1 MRIQVTLILFPS
13 VNLHFPN
20 FLQGKCLTLVV
31 RKKNFFNI
39 ILFKATELL
48 PPLPQMKSYMKTQ
61 SVDPVKGVGVLS
73 W

>member
-1 MRIQVTLILFPS
+1 MITSLIS
-13 VNLHFPN
+13 
-20 FLQGKCLTLVV
+20 FLQV
-31 RKKNFFNI
+31 KKKFSTSKMPYLSIKKKKFFNI

-61 SVDPVKGVGVLS
+61 SVDPVKGVGVLI

>member
-1 MRIQVTLILFPS
+1 MPYLS
-13 VNLHFPN
+13 S
-20 FLQGKCLTLVV
+20 
-31 RKKNFFNI
+31 KKKKFFNI

-61 SVDPVKGVGVLS
+61 SVDPVKGVGVLI